1 MTSNKTATK
10 TATFFYKT
18 FEGWYVGGG
27 PFWAYPEI
35 TAPADSTHVI
45 VIKPLEGDVIVRPYK
60 NLKAARN
67 AIRYY
72 LDKFDAAEIGASG
85 TWHEL
90 YSPELYV

>member
-1 MTSNKTATK
+1 MISNKTATK
-10 TATFFYKT
+10 TATFFYKK
-18 FEGWYVGGG
+18 FEGWYGG
-27 PFWAYPEI
+27 PLWAYPEI

-60 NLKAARN
+60 NEKAARN

-85 TWHEL
+85 TFHEL
-90 YSPELYV
+90 NSPELYV